1 MPSAERAA
9 APTGPKLMQ
18 AVHAC
23 RRQVPAL
30 QDEAAW
36 RGFLLKTAGKDSLRA
51 MTGRELGRVIDA
63 LHAQGA
69 PRRAGTGA
77 GRPASTLDMRPQA
90 RMARGIWI
98 ELGRAGV
105 VRDRSERALDAFAKR
120 ITGRDSLRFCDA
132 RQLNQV
138 VEAVKDMRDRASPSI
153 SDDLPEP
160 EPRDGETREQAMVRA
175 LWDALRH
182 ASAMRTGT
190 FANLETWLLKC
201 GYRQRHVENL
211 SPEQAAHAVA
221 KLTTWWRRHRM
232 AAQAGGQ
239 P

>member
-1 MPSAERAA
+1 MATAERVASPA
-9 APTGPKLMQ
+9 QPKLMQ

-36 RGFLLKTAGKDSLRA
+36 RGFLLKAAGKDSLRA
-51 MTGRELGRVIDA
+51 MTGRELGRVMDA

-77 GRPASTLDMRPQA
+77 GRPASTLDTRPQA

-98 ELGRAGV
+98 EIGKAGV

-138 VEAVKDMRDRASPSI
+138 VEAVKEMRDRASRPT
-153 SDDLPEP
+153 SDDLPVP
-160 EPRDGETREQAMVRA
+160 EPRDGETKDQAMIRA

-182 ASAMRTGT
+182 SSAMRTGS
-190 FANLETWLLKC
+190 FADLETWLLKC
-201 GYRQRHVENL
+201 GYGQRHVEYL
-211 SPEQAAHAVA
+211 SPEHAADAVR
-221 KLTTWWRRHRM
+221 KLRTWWRRHRV
-232 AAQAGGQ
+232 AGTPGGQ
-239 P
+239 A